1 MDTMRIQLLLLL
13 RIHLQQTPLNHS
25 LQLGECSQYSTKTR
39 LRRHASC
46 GSTAS
51 AQRNSLLL
59 GLVLLLEISSLDGS
73 RTYQRTTRIVQITDL
88 MVNIHIRS
96 SKLQYGKGLR
106 SVLWGFQMFTKI
118 SRNSRTRYYLFQE
131 SLQTVLEGPSCSHTY
146 VSQFQT
152 SHVTHD
158 LHKYSLQ
165 AMLSVRVQRQ
175 NG

>member
-46 GSTAS
+46 GSTVS

-73 RTYQRTTRIVQITDL
+73 RTYQRTTTRIVQITNL
-88 MVNIHIRS
+88 MVDMHIRS

-118 SRNSRTRYYLFQE
+118 SRNSRTRYYLFKNRFR
-131 SLQTVLEGPSCSHTY
+131 LY
-146 VSQFQT
+146 
-152 SHVTHD
+152 
-158 LHKYSLQ
+158 
-165 AMLSVRVQRQ
+165 
-175 NG
+175 